1 MRNFLCNRV
10 KSIIPYTPGEQPRDL
25 KYIKLN
31 TNENPY
37 PPSNKVL
44 NALKGN
50 VSESLQLY
58 PDPESVKL
66 RTRAAT
72 YYNVKIENVFA
83 GNGSDEILALAFMAF
98 YQDSRIC
105 YPEIS
110 YSFYPVYSKL
120 YNVDDEKILMNKD
133 LTINVDKMINAN
145 KGMVITNPNA
155 PTGECLS
162 VKTLEKIISSNNQH
176 VVIVDEAYID
186 FGGNSVIN
194 LINKYDNLLVVQ
206 TFSKSRSLAGLRIGL
221 AFGSG
226 NLISQLTSIKNC
238 FNSYPVDKISQVAAI
253 ASFDDELYFKNI
265 CEKISNTREKTVE
278 ELTKLGMK
286 VLPSK
291 ANFIFCKHEII
302 SGKSIYLK
310 LREMGILV
318 RYFNL
323 PSISE
328 YVRITI
334 GTREQMNELVKVIKE
349 ITNIKYN

>member
-25 KYIKLN
+25 EYIKLN

-37 PPSNKVL
+37 PPSLKVL
-44 NALKGN
+44 KAMKDS
-50 VSESLQLY
+50 VDASIQLY
-58 PDPESVKL
+58 PDPESIKL
-66 RTRAAT
+66 RNRAAT
-72 YYNVKIENVFA
+72 YYGVKVENVFT

-98 YQDSRIC
+98 YQDSKIC

-110 YSFYPVYSKL
+110 YSFYPVYSNL
-120 YNVDDEKILMNKD
+120 YKVDDEKIKMNDD
-133 LTINVDKMINAN
+133 LTIDVNKMMNKN
-145 KGMVITNPNA
+145 KGVVITNPNA
-155 PTGECLS
+155 PTGECLN
-162 VKTLEKIISSNNQH
+162 VDTLEKIISSNSQN

-186 FGGNSVIN
+186 FGGDSAIG
-194 LINKYDNLLVVQ
+194 LITKYDNLLVVQ
-206 TFSKSRSLAGLRIGL
+206 TLSKSRSLAGLRIGL
-221 AFGSG
+221 AFGSE
-226 NLISQLTSIKNC
+226 NLIAQLTSIKNC

-253 ASFDDELYFKNI
+253 ASFDDELYFQSI
-265 CEKISNTREKTVE
+265 CQKISNSREKTIS

-291 ANFIFCKHEII
+291 ANFIFTKHKNITGENL
-302 SGKSIYLK
+302 YLK

-334 GTREQMNELVKVIKE
+334 GTKEQMDELIKAIGE
-349 ITNIKYN
+349 ILK